1 MTYYVAS
8 GIDVYC
14 WIFFKLQITNLVTYV
29 SSGTLNSTNSTQLIC
44 SDKMQYGLLQ
54 QMLWCWYDVQE
65 MLKPLV
71 EIALQISQLR
81 ELTGRNEPNV
91 IT

>member
-1 MTYYVAS
+1 
-8 GIDVYC
+8 
-14 WIFFKLQITNLVTYV
+14 
-29 SSGTLNSTNSTQLIC
+29 
-44 SDKMQYGLLQ
+44 
-54 QMLWCWYDVQE
+54 

-81 ELTGRNEPNV
+81 ELTGRKEPNV

>member
-1 MTYYVAS
+1 MGHPVYRTIYIIKIHDYIYLSTISTAKMDCINEYCGVA
-8 GIDVYC
+8 V
-14 WIFFKLQITNLVTYV
+14 
-29 SSGTLNSTNSTQLIC
+29 
-44 SDKMQYGLLQ
+44 M
-54 QMLWCWYDVQE
+54 QE

>member
-1 MTYYVAS
+1 
-8 GIDVYC
+8 
-14 WIFFKLQITNLVTYV
+14 
-29 SSGTLNSTNSTQLIC
+29 
-44 SDKMQYGLLQ
+44 
-54 QMLWCWYDVQE
+54 

>member
-1 MTYYVAS
+1 M
-8 GIDVYC
+8 
-14 WIFFKLQITNLVTYV
+14 
-29 SSGTLNSTNSTQLIC
+29 
-44 SDKMQYGLLQ
+44 
-54 QMLWCWYDVQE
+54 QE

-81 ELTGRNEPNV
+81 ELTGRTEPNV

>member
-1 MTYYVAS
+1 MRLKVDPGNLCRRPIVRLFNYDGLEVRILTCFIVA
-8 GIDVYC
+8 
-14 WIFFKLQITNLVTYV
+14 LHL
-29 SSGTLNSTNSTQLIC
+29 LTQ
-44 SDKMQYGLLQ
+44 
-54 QMLWCWYDVQE
+54 QE

-81 ELTGRNEPNV
+81 ELTGRQQPNV

>member
-1 MTYYVAS
+1 MQDEACDSECV
-8 GIDVYC
+8 GCID
-14 WIFFKLQITNLVTYV
+14 N
-29 SSGTLNSTNSTQLIC
+29 
-44 SDKMQYGLLQ
+44 
-54 QMLWCWYDVQE
+54 VQE

-81 ELTGRNEPNV
+81 ELTGRTEPNV

>member
-1 MTYYVAS
+1 MDCISEHCGVA
-8 GIDVYC
+8 I
-14 WIFFKLQITNLVTYV
+14 
-29 SSGTLNSTNSTQLIC
+29 
-44 SDKMQYGLLQ
+44 
-54 QMLWCWYDVQE
+54 VQE